1 MFSFFSS
8 FSIHYLFNVLEYYL
22 KKMENMENLN
32 NSSKNSCNSIKCI
45 MELIF
50 LLVGL
55 LSNSIFILVIYKNRT
70 TKKFVS
76 PKPFR
81 HLLIAILIR

>member
-22 KKMENMENLN
+22 KKMENLN

-70 TKKFVS
+70 TTKFVS